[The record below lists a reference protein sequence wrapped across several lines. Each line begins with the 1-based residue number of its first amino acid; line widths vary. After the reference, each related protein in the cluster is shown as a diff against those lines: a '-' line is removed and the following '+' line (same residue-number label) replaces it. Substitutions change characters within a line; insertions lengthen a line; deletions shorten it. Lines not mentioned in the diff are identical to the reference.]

1 MECVDLKLSTIRSK
15 HLAHSRET
23 LISHVMSGVKCV
35 IFGSEN
41 TVTGTLGIAQ
51 RSGGGG
57 GGVAKL
63 VASGTKY
70 MGPNRVAQS
79 IQFFSFYA
87 LMPSLVRMCCSMHAK
102 YIT

>member
-1 MECVDLKLSTIRSK
+1 MECVDWKLSTLRSK

-23 LISHVMSGVKCV
+23 LISHVTSGVKCV

-57 GGVAKL
+57 RNELLLGQNKW
-63 VASGTKY
+63 
-70 MGPNRVAQS
+70 AQTELHS
-79 IQFFSFYA
+79 RLSFSSST
-87 LMPSLVRMCCSMHAK
+87 L
-102 YIT
+102 